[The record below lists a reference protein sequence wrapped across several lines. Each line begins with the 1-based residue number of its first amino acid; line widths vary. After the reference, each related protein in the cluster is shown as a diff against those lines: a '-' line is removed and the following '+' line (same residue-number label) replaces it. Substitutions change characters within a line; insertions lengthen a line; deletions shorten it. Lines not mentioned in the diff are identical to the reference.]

1 MAGNEDL
8 YSLDGQIRHKIAFI
22 EEFLPASC
30 EITFIGHSIG
40 CKIILEIMKELNS
53 RQSQYK
59 ISNESVCQDQEVHK
73 SYLLFPTIERMKQTP
88 AGRLTWIQVKYKT
101 FNENILL
108 FFQLKRKNI
117 R

>member
-22 EEFLPASC
+22 EEFLPASS

-59 ISNESVCQDQEVHK
+59 TSKENVCQNQEVHK

-88 AGRLTWIQVKYKT
+88 AGRLTWIQVNYKT

-108 FFQLKRKNI
+108 FFQLKI
-117 R
+117 